1 MFKKLKNIVPKGG
14 SNEHRRKVQTLE
26 QMGFQKSIAEN
37 ALDAS
42 NGNLEQATNLL
53 LSSNLG
59 SNDSAPSRSAPAS
72 QPTPST
78 NANANANAQ
87 QNSEEAQLSRA
98 IQESLQTTSNNNNHS
113 DNFKSAAS
121 IRAGQ
126 AAATRAKNASRKFG
140 ANGKVIPK
148 KQSTLSSASN
158 PKTKTTVS
166 MSTGNS
172 QLTSTEA
179 KFAAEH
185 PGVKIPK
192 KLKDHSKLQQIMR
205 CTKRLA
211 SHALAVDTL
220 IIALRHIRNDPDN
233 DKYRKINKSTA
244 GYKRVLEDKPGVM
257 DLLKAMNFYERHA
270 TMDIVL
276 ERSSVDH
283 ALLYMG
289 ISALEEVRETEDYL
303 SAKRQIAFLREVKK
317 IQDGANVSE
326 DDEVVKRAEFIS
338 KCPTEPTGGAGALLQ
353 VKIGEEMISRRFDGD
368 DIVND
373 IVNWI
378 GGHGSAIPSMIMS
391 RDWSLVDLHRYPVA
405 EIDTELNM
413 DRTLQYIGCWPS
425 GKLEIRPSTTQW
437 KEERVTSG
445 DGSSRGLGAAHHH

>member
-1 MFKKLKNIVPKGG
+1 MFKKLKNIKPKAG

-26 QMGFQKSIAEN
+26 NMGFQKSLAEN

-59 SNDSAPSRSAPAS
+59 SNDSAPTRSARAS
-72 QPTPST
+72 RPTT
-78 NANANANAQ
+78 NEQ
-87 QNSEEAQLSRA
+87 QNSEEEQLARA
-98 IQESLQTTSNNNNHS
+98 IQESLQTTSSNNYSQS
-113 DNFKSAAS
+113 DTNFKSAAS

-126 AAATRAKNASRKFG
+126 AAAARAKNASRKFG
-140 ANGKVIPK
+140 AHGKVIPK
-148 KQSTLSSASN
+148 KQSTLSSASS
-158 PKTKTTVS
+158 KAVSSTTS
-166 MSTGNS
+166 MSVGNS

-179 KFAAEH
+179 KFATEH

-192 KLKDHSKLQQIMR
+192 KLTDHSKLQQIMR
-205 CTKRLA
+205 CTKRLS

-244 GYKRVLEDKPGVM
+244 GYKRALEDKPGVK
-257 DLLKAMNFYERHA
+257 DLLKAMNFYERPA
-270 TMDIVL
+270 SMDIVL

-289 ISALEEVRETEDYL
+289 ISALEEVRETEEYL

-326 DDEVVKRAEFIS
+326 EEEVVKRAEFIS
-338 KCPTEPTGGAGALLQ
+338 KCPAEPTGGAGALLQ
-353 VKIGEEMISRRFDGD
+353 VKIGEQMISRRFDGD
-368 DIVND
+368 DIVKD

-378 GGHGSAIPSMIMS
+378 GGHGSAIPNMMLN

-405 EIDTELNM
+405 EIDIELNM
-413 DRTLQYIGCWPS
+413 ERTLQYIGCWPS
-425 GKLEIRPSTTQW
+425 GKLEIRPSTPQW

>member
-1 MFKKLKNIVPKGG
+1 M
-14 SNEHRRKVQTLE
+14 
-26 QMGFQKSIAEN
+26 
-37 ALDAS
+37 
-42 NGNLEQATNLL
+42 
-53 LSSNLG
+53 
-59 SNDSAPSRSAPAS
+59 SA
-72 QPTPST
+72 
-78 NANANANAQ
+78 
-87 QNSEEAQLSRA
+87 
-98 IQESLQTTSNNNNHS
+98 
-113 DNFKSAAS
+113 
-121 IRAGQ
+121 
-126 AAATRAKNASRKFG
+126 
-140 ANGKVIPK
+140 
-148 KQSTLSSASN
+148 
-158 PKTKTTVS
+158 
-166 MSTGNS
+166 GNS

-205 CTKRLA
+205 CTKRLS

-326 DDEVVKRAEFIS
+326 EDEVVKRAEFIS
-338 KCPTEPTGGAGALLQ
+338 KCPAEPTGGAGALLQ

-368 DIVND
+368 DIVRD

-378 GGHGSAIPSMIMS
+378 GGHGSAIPSMMLS

-405 EIDTELNM
+405 EIDIELNM

-425 GKLEIRPSTTQW
+425 GKLEIRPSTPQW